1 MKIMLLST
9 IFPYPVDVGKKVVL
23 SGLIR
28 FFCERVGEEN
38 FYLICPNTDTPAF
51 ASAKFRKYTYAMP
64 SEATRIVSVIKYGF
78 LLRSKSIQE
87 SIFFSNRIK
96 SKLQQAINDV
106 QPDLVVFDTVRM
118 GQYLP
123 HLDLGNAAHVL
134 YLDDL
139 FSVRY
144 EVMLQATKNNPSL
157 KFNALGNFEKNIPG
171 FLRPYVK
178 KISRLQSI
186 LLSIESKKI
195 RHSEIQQSR
204 RFPLSLLINKAEAR
218 MLRQW
223 SGSRVEVLPPLL
235 STPERAYAR
244 TWSGSAVFVFLG
256 GLDVPH
262 NAVSIEN
269 FVEQQLP
276 KIVQA
281 IPDVLIRIIGKNP
294 SSRLVELVAK
304 NSRYVVIEGY
314 VENLGEVLNA
324 ACAMLVPLLFGSGVK
339 LKTIDAMAFGIP
351 ILSSD
356 YGVEGVDAPDDETTF
371 IRENDL
377 QRYSAH
383 MKNLLEPEY
392 NSRLSHASFD
402 FYSLHYAE
410 AVVKH
415 LYTDIFAIR

>member
-23 SGLIR
+23 SGMIR

-38 FYLICPNTDTPAF
+38 FHLVCPHTDTPAF
-51 ASAKFRKYTYAMP
+51 ASAKFNSHTYAMP
-64 SEATRIVSVIKYGF
+64 SEITRIVSVIKHGF
-78 LLRSKSIQE
+78 LLRKKSIQE
-87 SIFFSNRIK
+87 SIFFSHSIK
-96 SKLQQAINDV
+96 SRLQQAIDEV

-123 HLDLGNAAHVL
+123 HLDLGSAAKVL

-144 EVMLQATKNNPSL
+144 SVMLQATKNNPSL

-171 FLRPYVK
+171 FLRPYIK
-178 KISRLQSI
+178 KISGLQNI
-186 LLSIESKKI
+186 LLRIEADKI
-195 RHSEIQQSR
+195 RQSEIRQSQQ
-204 RFPLSLLINKAEAR
+204 FPLNLLINKAETR
-218 MLRQW
+218 LLRQW

-244 TWSGSAVFVFLG
+244 TWSGAPVFIFLG

-269 FVEQQLP
+269 FLEQQLP
-276 KIVQA
+276 SIMKVM
-281 IPDVLIRIIGKNP
+281 PNVLIRIIGKNP
-294 SSRLVELVAK
+294 APQLVALVAK

-314 VENLGEVLNA
+314 VENLGEVLNT
-324 ACAMLVPLLFGSGVK
+324 ACAMLVPLVFGSGVK
-339 LKTIDAMAFGIP
+339 LKTIDAMAYGIP
-351 ILSSD
+351 IISTA
-356 YGVEGVDAPDDETTF
+356 YGVEGVDTPDGEATF
-371 IRENDL
+371 ILEDDL
-377 QRYSAH
+377 PSYATH
-383 MKNLLEPEY
+383 MKNLLDAEY

-402 FYSLHYAE
+402 FYSMHYAE
-410 AVVKH
+410 AVVKR
-415 LYTDIFAIR
+415 LYADIFSIK